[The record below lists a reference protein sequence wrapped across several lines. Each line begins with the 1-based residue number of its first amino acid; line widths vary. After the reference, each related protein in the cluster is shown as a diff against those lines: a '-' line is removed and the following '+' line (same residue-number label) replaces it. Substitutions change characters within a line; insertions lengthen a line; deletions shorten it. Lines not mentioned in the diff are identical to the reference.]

1 MNNRILV
8 DVEEG
13 MEAPDWIE
21 RVAPFACKVLEKL
34 DKIGWEV
41 SILFCSGPFIRN
53 LNNQYRSIDAETDIL
68 SFEDGDEYI
77 DDDGNT
83 VFTAGDIAIC
93 IDVFTKNAVEFGV
106 PADEELKRLI
116 IHGLMHLSGMDHGE
130 AHIGKNRDFE
140 GGTEE
145 ERKMLVMQ
153 EQLVTFF
160 SAEKIL

>member
-1 MNNRILV
+1 MDNRILV

-41 SILFCSGPFIRN
+41 SILFCSSPFIRN
-53 LNNQYRSIDAETDIL
+53 LNNQYRSIDSETDIL

-106 PADEELKRLI
+106 SADEELKRLI

-145 ERKMLVMQ
+145 ERKMLVIQ
-153 EQLVTFF
+153 EQLVKFF
-160 SAEKIL
+160 SDEKIL